1 MKTKTHNNIVSR
13 TGFLFI
19 LLIVFITYSCS
30 RNESSVILDTKIDQV
45 SKSISLD
52 NYLSAFDI
60 YKNEIFDVIESLDD
74 SSKQEL
80 FDNLNDDEFMLS
92 FITDNEL
99 IEGNISLQNAI
110 FSLEQDKNWI
120 SLTETDKITLFARNS
135 NTGVF
140 SIPRLK
146 SGNENGSSECEEDF
160 QRKLIWL
167 NASTAAA
174 TILCACTVTP
184 ITLCVCYTAVMI
196 NHLARL
202 DEITRERDACN
213 NK

>member
-1 MKTKTHNNIVSR
+1 MKTKTYNNIVSR
-13 TGFLFI
+13 IGFLFI
-19 LLIVFITYSCS
+19 LLIVFTAYNCS
-30 RNESSVILDTKIDQV
+30 RDEPSMILDTKIDKM

-52 NYLSAFDI
+52 NYLYAFDI
-60 YKNEIFDVIESLDD
+60 YKNEILNVVESLDD
-74 SSKQEL
+74 NAKQQL

-110 FSLEQDKNWI
+110 FSLEQNNDWI
-120 SLTETDKITLFARNS
+120 SLTETDRITLFTRNS
-135 NTGVF
+135 NTDAF
-140 SIPRLK
+140 STPRLR
-146 SGNENGSSECEEDF
+146 SGNENGSSECEEEF
-160 QRKLIWL
+160 HRKLAWL

-174 TILCACTVTP
+174 TVLCACTVTP
-184 ITLCVCYTAVMI
+184 ITLCTCYVAVMI
-196 NHLARL
+196 NHYARL